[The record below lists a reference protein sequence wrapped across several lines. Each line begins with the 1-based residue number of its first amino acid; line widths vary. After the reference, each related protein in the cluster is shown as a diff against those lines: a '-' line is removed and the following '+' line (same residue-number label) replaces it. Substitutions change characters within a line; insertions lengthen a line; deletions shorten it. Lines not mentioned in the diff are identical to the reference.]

1 MRLSFDDEE
10 PFEESVGSLNFNNPP
25 SDSDSLQGVGSI
37 SSMPPEERND
47 EDPNAILEVPRE
59 PVGSSSSMLPEE
71 RIEDP
76 NVILEVR
83 REPVGS
89 SSPSQERSEDNDIL

>member
-1 MRLSFDDEE
+1 MAPTIVLVRVSMRLSFDDEE

-37 SSMPPEERND
+37 SSMPPEERNHD
-47 EDPNAILEVPRE
+47 
-59 PVGSSSSMLPEE
+59 
-71 RIEDP
+71 EDP

-89 SSPSQERSEDNDIL
+89 SSSPSQERSEDNNIL

>member
-37 SSMPPEERND
+37 SSMPPEERNHD

-59 PVGSSSSMLPEE
+59 PVGSSSMPPEE
-71 RIEDP
+71 RNEDP

-89 SSPSQERSEDNDIL
+89 SSLS

>member
-1 MRLSFDDEE
+1 MAPTIILVRVSMRLSFDDEE

-37 SSMPPEERND
+37 SSMPPEERNHD
-47 EDPNAILEVPRE
+47 
-59 PVGSSSSMLPEE
+59 
-71 RIEDP
+71 EDP

-89 SSPSQERSEDNDIL
+89 SSPSQERSEDNNDILY